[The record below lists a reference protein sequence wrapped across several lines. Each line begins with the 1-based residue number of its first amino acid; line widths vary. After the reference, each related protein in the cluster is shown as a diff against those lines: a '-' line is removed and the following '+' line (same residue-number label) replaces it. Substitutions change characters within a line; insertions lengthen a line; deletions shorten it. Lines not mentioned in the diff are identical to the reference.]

1 MSFSLLSRH
10 LHRSV
15 SQCWQRVPA
24 AAGKDKLTLIIVVC
38 FIVVMFY
45 VITGAIGQN
54 DLSLSK
60 I

>member
-24 AAGKDKLTLIIVVC
+24 AAGENEITLIIMVC
-38 FIVVMFY
+38 FIVMFY

-54 DLSLSK
+54 DLILSK